1 MPGSQL
7 RIAMLSAHSC
17 PVGKLG
23 TKDTGGMSVYIRELA
38 GELGK
43 QGHLV
48 DIYTRVHDPED
59 RQIYELNQNAR
70 LIHLR
75 AGEDEEIHKL
85 AVYSHLPEFVSN
97 LENFRKQSN
106 LQYDLIFSH
115 YWLSALAGTYLQRW
129 WHAPHITMFHTLGA
143 VKNAIKE
150 GDCLVPGESEPD
162 LRVETERDLVQK
174 CHHIV
179 APTEREKTEL
189 VRHYGASSEK
199 ISVVPCG
206 VNLEQFKTLDKTQ
219 ARQYLGFACPPHIIP
234 DLISDRESRSN
245 NDKIILFVGRID
257 PLKGLDRLIKALSYL
272 RHIQGLRL
280 VIIGGDEHSQHEIE
294 RLHKLACDLNIQKA
308 VTFLGLVRHEQ
319 LPYFYSAADV
329 CVVPSYYES
338 FGLVALESLACG
350 TPVVATDVG
359 NLESIIRQGETG
371 YVIKDNAPHRL
382 ADKIA
387 LLLSRPNTDTESARF
402 IRATVSKFSWANIAE
417 AIIRDCQMVL
427 ANYCY
432 PMS

>member
-1 MPGSQL
+1 MPSSQL

-38 GELGK
+38 RELGK

-48 DIYTRVHDPED
+48 DVYTRVHDPKD

-75 AGEDEEIHKL
+75 AGEDEEIQKL
-85 AVYSHLPEFVSN
+85 AVYFHLPEFVSN
-97 LENFRKQSN
+97 LENFRKQN
-106 LQYDLIFSH
+106 DLQYDLIFSH
-115 YWLSALAGTYLQRW
+115 YWLSALAGTYLQQW
-129 WHAPHITMFHTLGA
+129 WHVPHITMFHTLGA

-150 GDCLVPGESEPD
+150 RDCLVPGESEPE
-162 LRVETERDLVQK
+162 LRIETERDVVQK
-174 CHHIV
+174 CHHVV

-189 VRHYGASSEK
+189 IRHYGALSEK

-206 VNLEQFKTLDKTQ
+206 VNLEQFKALDKTQ
-219 ARQYLGFACPPHIIP
+219 ARQYLGF
-234 DLISDRESRSN
+234 D

-257 PLKGLDRLIKALSYL
+257 PLKGIDKLIKALPYL
-272 RHIQGLRL
+272 RNIQGLRL
-280 VIIGGDEHSQHEIE
+280 LVIGGGEHSQHEIE
-294 RLHKLACDLNIQKA
+294 QLQKLACSLKIQNSVA
-308 VTFLGLVRHEQ
+308 FLGLVKHEQ

-359 NLESIIRQGETG
+359 DFKSIIRQGKTG
-371 YVIKDNAPHRL
+371 YVLKDNAPHRL

-387 LLLSRPNTDTESARF
+387 LLLSRPNTDTKSARL
-402 IRATVSKFSWANIAE
+402 IRATVSKFSWSDIAE
-417 AIIRDCQMVL
+417 AIIRDCQLVL
-427 ANYCY
+427 ANYLT
-432 PMS
+432 PVS

>member
-1 MPGSQL
+1 MPSSQL

-38 GELGK
+38 RELGK

-48 DIYTRVHDPED
+48 DVYTRVHDPKD

-75 AGEDEEIHKL
+75 AGEDEEIQKL
-85 AVYSHLPEFVSN
+85 AVYFHLPEFVSN
-97 LENFRKQSN
+97 LENFRKQNN

-115 YWLSALAGTYLQRW
+115 YWLSALAGIYLQQW
-129 WHAPHITMFHTLGA
+129 WHVPHIIMFHTLGA

-150 GDCLVPGESEPD
+150 GDCLVPGESEPE
-162 LRVETERDLVQK
+162 LRIETERDLVQK

-189 VRHYGASSEK
+189 IRHYGALSEK

-206 VNLEQFKTLDKTQ
+206 VNLEQFKALDKTQ
-219 ARQYLGFACPPHIIP
+219 ARQYLGFACPPHMKYGG
-234 DLISDRESRSN
+234 SQRN

-257 PLKGLDRLIKALSYL
+257 PLKGLDKLIKALPYL

-280 VIIGGDEHSQHEIE
+280 VVIGGGEHSQHEIE
-294 RLHKLACDLNIQKA
+294 RLRKLACDFKIQEA
-308 VTFLGLVRHEQ
+308 VTFLGVAKHEQ

-359 NLESIIRQGETG
+359 NLKSIIRQGKTG
-371 YVIKDNAPHRL
+371 YVLKDNAPHRL

-387 LLLSRPNTDTESARF
+387 LLLSRLNTDTKSARL
-402 IRATVSKFSWANIAE
+402 IRATVSKFSWSDIAE
-417 AIIRDCQMVL
+417 AIIRDCQVVL
-427 ANYCY
+427 ASYCS
-432 PMS
+432 PVS